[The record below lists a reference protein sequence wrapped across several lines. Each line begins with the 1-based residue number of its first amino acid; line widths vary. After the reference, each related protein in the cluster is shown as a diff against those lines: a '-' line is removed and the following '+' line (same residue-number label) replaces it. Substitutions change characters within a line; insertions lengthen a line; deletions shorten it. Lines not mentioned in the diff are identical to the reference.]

1 MAEQKKDIATIDDIR
16 LLVDRFY
23 TRVRENQLIGPV
35 FDAVI
40 RDQWPQHLEK
50 MYRFWETVLL
60 GNHTYFGSPFPP
72 HAKLPVEQQH
82 FDTWL
87 GIWQQ
92 IIDAHFRGV
101 KADEAKWRAGK
112 MAVMFVSK
120 IHYYRDTGKT
130 PLI

>member
-1 MAEQKKDIATIDDIR
+1 MTVLKKEITTREDIQ
-16 LLVDRFY
+16 LLVDQFY
-23 TRVRENQLIGPV
+23 TKIREDQQVGPV

-72 HAKLPVEQQH
+72 HAKLPISGPH

-87 GIWQQ
+87 RLWQET
-92 IIDAHFRGV
+92 IDTYFQGP
-101 KADEAKWRAGK
+101 KAEEAKWRAEK
-112 MAVMFVSK
+112 MAAMFLSK
-120 IHYYRDTGKT
+120 IDYYRDTGKT